1 LTEERTEDK
10 GSKTAALTLMIFIPV
25 IGTGGTAIVSYF
37 RFFSIQEVILNTI
50 IAAALCI
57 VAEMPLKRLTIDS
70 KGVVYFVYSYLS
82 GLLLAVLS
90 GFCFEF
96 ILPLAAPAVLIGIL
110 GGTPAGSSALLLFTG
125 ISTLVLYESGLY
137 FFLMFF
143 VGYILLMFFTL
154 HREVSVPSAV
164 FTSLSAGGLTF
175 YACSILS
182 KARLAPENVVFPL
195 VGLLLDFIIILI
207 MRPKIYLNVIDA
219 KENFINSIL
228 DPEYELL
235 QKLKNDERREYDK
248 VIHSIHI
255 ANILME
261 RMGLERIKLLGTG
274 YYCRIGVLRG
284 ENSNVAEKSL
294 SLIHERDF
302 PKVITDGI
310 LEYYG
315 LSGTRLS
322 RESGALIVI
331 NSLIDMIY
339 DFKHR
344 HKGEKADYSIMINS
358 VMKRITAE
366 KSILQSDL
374 SLNDLNV
381 ISETLRKQAFYYDF
395 IL

>member
-1 LTEERTEDK
+1 
-10 GSKTAALTLMIFIPV
+10 MIFIPV

-50 IAAALCI
+50 IAAGLCI

-70 KGVVYFVYSYLS
+70 KGVIYFVYSYLS

-137 FFLMFF
+137 FFMMFLI
-143 VGYILLMFFTL
+143 GYILLMFYTL
-154 HREVSVPSAV
+154 DREVSLLSAV
-164 FTSLSAGGLTF
+164 FTSLAVGVPTF
-175 YACSILS
+175 YACSLLS
-182 KARLAPENVVFPL
+182 KARLAPENIVFPL
-195 VGLLLDFIIILI
+195 VGLLLDFIVILI
-207 MRPKIYLNVIDA
+207 MRPKIYVNVIDRR
-219 KENFINSIL
+219 ENFINSIL

-235 QKLKNDERREYDK
+235 QKLKKDNRKEYEK
-248 VIHSIHI
+248 MIHSVHI
-255 ANILME
+255 ASILME
-261 RMGLERIKLLGTG
+261 RMGLKRLKLLGIG

-284 ENSNVAEKSL
+284 ENSNIAEKSL
-294 SLIHERDF
+294 ALIHERDF
-302 PKVITDGI
+302 PKDITDGI

-315 LSGTRLS
+315 LGSTRHS
-322 RESGALIVI
+322 RESGTLLIV
-331 NSLIDMIY
+331 NSLISMIY

-344 HKGEKADYSIMINS
+344 HKGKKADYNIMITS
-358 VMKRITAE
+358 VMKRITGE

-374 SLNDLNV
+374 SLNDINV

>member
-1 LTEERTEDK
+1 
-10 GSKTAALTLMIFIPV
+10 MIFIPV

-50 IAAALCI
+50 IAAGLCI

-70 KGVVYFVYSYLS
+70 KGVIYFVYSYLS

-90 GFCFEF
+90 GFCYEF

-137 FFLMFF
+137 FFMMFLI
-143 VGYILLMFFTL
+143 GYILLMFYTL
-154 HREVSVPSAV
+154 DREVSLLSAV
-164 FTSLSAGGLTF
+164 FTSLAVGVPAF
-175 YACSILS
+175 YACSLLS
-182 KARLAPENVVFPL
+182 KARLAPENIVFPL
-195 VGLLLDFIIILI
+195 VGLLLDFIVILI
-207 MRPKIYLNVIDA
+207 MRPKIYVNVIDRR
-219 KENFINSIL
+219 ENFINSIL

-235 QKLKNDERREYDK
+235 QKLKKDNRKEYEK
-248 VIHSIHI
+248 MIHSVHI
-255 ANILME
+255 ASILME
-261 RMGLERIKLLGTG
+261 RMGLKRLKLLGIG

-284 ENSNVAEKSL
+284 ENSNIAEKSL
-294 SLIHERDF
+294 ALIHERDF
-302 PKVITDGI
+302 PKDITDGI

-315 LSGTRLS
+315 LGSTRHS
-322 RESGALIVI
+322 RESGTLLIV
-331 NSLIDMIY
+331 NSLISMIY

-344 HKGEKADYSIMINS
+344 HKGKKADYNIMITS
-358 VMKRITAE
+358 VMKRITGE

-374 SLNDLNV
+374 SLNDINV

>member
-1 LTEERTEDK
+1 MTEERTEDK

-50 IAAALCI
+50 IAAGLCI

-70 KGVVYFVYSYLS
+70 KGVIYFVYSYLS

-90 GFCFEF
+90 GFCYEF

-137 FFLMFF
+137 FFMMYLI
-143 VGYILLMFFTL
+143 GYILLMFYTL
-154 HREVSVPSAV
+154 EREVSLLTAV
-164 FTSLSAGGLTF
+164 FTSLAVGVPAF

-182 KARLAPENVVFPL
+182 RARLAPENIVFPL
-195 VGLLLDFIIILI
+195 VGLLLDFIVILI
-207 MRPKIYLNVIDA
+207 MRPKIYTNVIDRR
-219 KENFINSIL
+219 ENFINSIL

-235 QKLKNDERREYDK
+235 QKLKKDNRKEYDK
-248 VIHSIHI
+248 MVHSVHI
-255 ANILME
+255 ASILME
-261 RMGLERIKLLGTG
+261 RMGLQRVKLLGTG

-284 ENSNVAEKSL
+284 ENSNIAEKSL
-294 SLIHERDF
+294 ALIHERDF
-302 PKVITDGI
+302 PKVISDGI

-315 LSGTRLS
+315 IGSTRHS
-322 RESGALIVI
+322 RESGTLLIV
-331 NSLIDMIY
+331 NSLITMIY

-344 HKGEKADYSIMINS
+344 HKGKKADYNIMITS

-374 SLNDLNV
+374 SLNDINV

>member
-1 LTEERTEDK
+1 
-10 GSKTAALTLMIFIPV
+10 MIFIPV

-50 IAAALCI
+50 IAAGLCI

-70 KGVVYFVYSYLS
+70 KGVIYFVYSYLS

-90 GFCFEF
+90 GFCYEF

-137 FFLMFF
+137 FFMMYLI
-143 VGYILLMFFTL
+143 GYILLMFYTL
-154 HREVSVPSAV
+154 EREVSLLTAV
-164 FTSLSAGGLTF
+164 FTSLAVGVPAF

-182 KARLAPENVVFPL
+182 RARLAPENIVFPL
-195 VGLLLDFIIILI
+195 VGLLLDFIVILI
-207 MRPKIYLNVIDA
+207 MRPKIYTNVIDRR
-219 KENFINSIL
+219 ENFINSIL

-235 QKLKNDERREYDK
+235 QKLKKDNRKEYDK
-248 VIHSIHI
+248 MVHSVHI
-255 ANILME
+255 ASILME
-261 RMGLERIKLLGTG
+261 RMGLQRVKLLGTG

-284 ENSNVAEKSL
+284 ENSNIAEKSL
-294 SLIHERDF
+294 ALIHERDF
-302 PKVITDGI
+302 PKVISDGI

-315 LSGTRLS
+315 IGSTRHS
-322 RESGALIVI
+322 RESGTLLIV
-331 NSLIDMIY
+331 NSLITMIY

-344 HKGEKADYSIMINS
+344 HKGKKADYNIMITS

-374 SLNDLNV
+374 SLNDINV